1 MKEVFVVGKL
11 VSLPQPILRESNR
24 ELECVLL
31 LKPFA
36 GCKPEKKDIVYTVK
50 VKSNLL
56 PVFFK
61 HTNINDI
68 FYIHGKKHKGNIIH
82 SSHFFKIAK

>member
-31 LKPFA
+31 LKPFTF
-36 GCKPEKKDIVYTVK
+36 CKSEKNDKIYTVK

-56 PVFFK
+56 SIFFK

-68 FYIHGKKHKGNIIH
+68 FYIRGKKYKDDIIH

>member
-1 MKEVFVVGKL
+1 MKEVFIVGKL
-11 VSLPQPILRESNR
+11 ISLPKPILSKSNR

-31 LKPFA
+31 LKPFVR
-36 GCKPEKKDIVYTVK
+36 CKSEKNNKVYTVK

-56 PVFFK
+56 YIFFK

-68 FYIHGKKHKGNIIH
+68 FYIRGKKYKDNIIH